1 MSRIIRPG
9 KGFGL
14 VELLLLMA
22 ILGILALIAV
32 PQFMRS
38 TRMAKAA
45 EVAEMLDLIKK
56 GSAAYYTTPHTG
68 SAGFKLACQFPCCA
82 SPTPVGAVTCCQDAL
97 DADNDERCDA
107 NPGAWKHTT
116 WVALKFAMTD
126 QHYYRYQYES
136 SGTTDIASYTASAFG
151 DLDCDTTQSTFKLY
165 GIPDPKATMD
175 SCADP
180 TAKGIFRD
188 HETE

>member
-1 MSRIIRPG
+1 MSRIIRSG

-14 VELLLLMA
+14 VELLLLTA

-56 GSAAYYTTPHTG
+56 GSAAYYTTPHFD
-68 SAGFKLACQFPCCA
+68 SAGVNLGCQFPQSA
-82 SPTPVGAVTCCQDAL
+82 SATPVGAITCCLDAL

-107 NPGAWKHTT
+107 NPGAWKWVT
-116 WVALKFAMTD
+116 WVALKFAIAD
-126 QHYYRYQYES
+126 QHYYRYQYET
-136 SGTTDIASYTASAFG
+136 SGALYNASYTASAYG

-165 GIPDPKATMD
+165 GFPDPKATNAG
-175 SCADP
+175 CADP
-180 TAKGIFRD
+180 TTKGIFRD